1 LRTTRCST
9 DSLKGDEERMAQRDA
24 ILGGAAILFTVGGWV
39 AVNPGGEFDT
49 SRFGLTTY
57 ARVPIPVIDV
67 QVRGDGAFRP
77 VLRSHAIDDARLRWL
92 LSREPPEVLI
102 VGVGW
107 ESTAKVA
114 STFHPPDGTKL
125 LVLPTDEAIATY
137 NSLKADG
144 VRVAIHVHSTC

>member
-1 LRTTRCST
+1 
-9 DSLKGDEERMAQRDA
+9 MARRDV
-24 ILGGAAILFTVGGWV
+24 ILGGAAVLLTAGGWV
-39 AVNPGGEFDT
+39 AVNPGGEFGI

-57 ARVPIPVIDV
+57 SRVPFPVIDV
-67 QVRGDGAFRP
+67 QVRDDGAFRP
-77 VLRSHAIDDARLRWL
+77 VLRTHAIDAARLRWL
-92 LSREPPEVLI
+92 LSRRAPEVLI

-114 STFHPPDGTKL
+114 SAFRPPDGTKL